1 MNRAANDTQ
10 QVLDMVQRWAAAE
23 PAGDIEAYDQLLTA
37 DFTGVGPVGFVLT
50 SEQWAKRHLGDL
62 HNEKFEVLDPHVR
75 LYGDP
80 ADTAVVE
87 AIQRQTTTAMGRDT
101 SGSFRLGLVAVR
113 AGRDWRIAHIQ
124 LSGPLIRPGETPSFA
139 R

>member
-1 MNRAANDTQ
+1 MNSAANDTQ
-10 QVLDMVQRWAAAE
+10 QVLDMIQRWAAAE
-23 PAGDIEAYDQLLTA
+23 LAGRVEAYEHLLTA
-37 DFTGVGPVGFVLT
+37 DFTGIGPVGFVLT
-50 SEQWAKRHLGDL
+50 AEQWAQRHLGDL
-62 HNEKFEVLDPHVR
+62 HNEKFDVLDPHVR

-87 AIQRQTTTAMGRDT
+87 AVQQQTTTAMGRDT

-113 AGRDWRIAHIQ
+113 AGQDWRIAHIQ
-124 LSGPLIRPGETPSFA
+124 LSGPLIKPGEMPHFA